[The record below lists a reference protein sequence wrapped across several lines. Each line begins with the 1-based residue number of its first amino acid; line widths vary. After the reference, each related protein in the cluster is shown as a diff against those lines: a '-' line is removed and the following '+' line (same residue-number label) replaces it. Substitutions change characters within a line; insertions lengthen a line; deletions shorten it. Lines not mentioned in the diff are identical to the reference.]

1 MQPTPSMDRFQ
12 YIMHGQDY
20 NHKSAQSIFIA
31 FEFGTIIG
39 HVLVK
44 YTISNLD
51 QVHKNSYC
59 SK

>member
-1 MQPTPSMDRFQ
+1 MQPNPSMDRFQ

-20 NHKSAQSIFIA
+20 NCTINIIA

-51 QVHKNSYC
+51 QVHKNS
-59 SK
+59 

>member
-1 MQPTPSMDRFQ
+1 MQPTLAWITFS
-12 YIMHGQDY
+12 ILCTG
-20 NHKSAQSIFIA
+20 KTTTAQSTFIA

-51 QVHKNSYC
+51 QVHKNS
-59 SK
+59 